1 MLLRHHTDPQAAK
14 QAAKAVPA
22 WLCCAALIGF
32 IGSAQATN
40 VPMMVAPPVLEEVMI
55 IGTREAARQVAG
67 SSALIERS
75 QIEEE
80 VATDI
85 NQLLRTVPGIYVQEE
100 DGFGLRPNIGIRGA
114 TSERSSKIT
123 LLEDGVLMAPA
134 PYAAPAAYYFPTTAR
149 MHAIEVLKGASLLR
163 YGPQTTGG
171 VLNLV
176 STPIP
181 QSSEGRV
188 SMTLGQ
194 YGQQDTLVSWGTTQ
208 GDWGALLETTQR
220 QGDGFKQIA
229 GTDRDAGYH
238 IQDYVAKARWQG
250 DDHRVS
256 WKSQYSRERSNETY
270 LGLTSADFERNP
282 NQRYGLSSP
291 DQMRNSH
298 QSHSLSWE
306 ADLSERLTAETVLY
320 RNTFHRDWFKL
331 SGGGALINAAQAG
344 DTDALAV
351 LHGEADAFDLSYKHN
366 NRRYQSQGVQAT
378 LAGDFD
384 RHQWQ
389 VGVRR
394 HDDRVDFYQPTERWH
409 QLDGEMVYDD
419 TLFPIGSNN
428 RLQFADAW
436 SMWFADSWQLSDRL
450 RVDVALR
457 LEDVATAE
465 QRFDDVARLERG
477 ARKYNSSREWLPG
490 IAALYQLSDEWQLIA
505 GVHRGFS
512 PLDAGASA
520 EMSPETSVN
529 WEAGVRFDGA
539 LFVEA
544 IAFYSDFTDKSEN
557 CSNAHPCSNGA
568 TMGAYQTGEA
578 VISGLE
584 VQGRQVFTLG
594 DYQIPLA
601 LTWTHTRAEVD
612 RDDDTRQ
619 VAAGDRLPSVPET
632 TFSLRFGLESNRQW
646 AAHGV
651 LKYTDQTCVEVGC
664 QSSAN
669 PWART
674 ESYWV
679 LDLVGSVA
687 LSEHL
692 SLFAKVENA
701 FDQQAVVS
709 RIPDG
714 ARPNKPLT
722 ASVGAEFLF

>member
-1 MLLRHHTDPQAAK
+1 MLLRHEIAP
-14 QAAKAVPA
+14 PA
-22 WLCCAALIGF
+22 GKKLSVWRCCAALIGV
-32 IGSAQATN
+32 IGSAQAAN
-40 VPMMVAPPVLEEVMI
+40 LSMVVAPPVLEEVMI
-55 IGTREAARQVAG
+55 IGSREAASQVAG
-67 SSALIERS
+67 SGALIERS

-181 QSSEGRV
+181 QSTEGRM
-188 SMTLGQ
+188 SMTLGE
-194 YGQQDTLVSWGTTQ
+194 YGQQDALISWGTTQ
-208 GDWGALLETTQR
+208 GEWGTLIETTQR
-220 QGDGFKQIA
+220 RGDGFKQLA
-229 GTDRDAGYH
+229 GSARDTGYH

-250 DDHRVS
+250 ANHRVS

-282 NQRYGLSSP
+282 NRRYGLSSP

-306 ADLSERLTAETVLY
+306 AVLNDRLTLETVLY

-331 SGGGALINAAQAG
+331 SGGGAWISAAQAG
-344 DTDALAV
+344 DADALAV
-351 LHGEADAFDLSYKHN
+351 LRGEADAFDLSYKHN
-366 NRRYQSQGVQAT
+366 NRRYQSQGIQVT
-378 LAGDFD
+378 FAGDFD

-389 VGVRR
+389 FGVRR
-394 HDDRVDFYQPTERWH
+394 HDDQVDFYQPTERWH
-409 QLDGEMVYDD
+409 QIDGEMTYNS
-419 TLFPIGSNN
+419 TLLPTGSNN

-436 SMWFADSWQLSDRL
+436 SAWFADSWQLSDRL

-465 QRFDDVARLERG
+465 QRFNDPNRLERG
-477 ARKYNSSREWLPG
+477 ASKHNSSREWLPG
-490 IAALYQLSDEWQLIA
+490 VAALYQLSDEWQLIA

-539 LFVEA
+539 LFFEA

-568 TMGAYQTGEA
+568 TMGAYETGEA

-584 VQGRQVFTLG
+584 VQGRHVFTQG
-594 DYQIPLA
+594 DYQIPVALA
-601 LTWTHTRAEVD
+601 WTHTRAEID
-612 RDDDTRQ
+612 RDDSSRE

-632 TFSLRFGLESNRQW
+632 TLSLRFGVESAQRW

-651 LKYTDQTCVEVGC
+651 LKYTDQTCVQVGC
-664 QSSAN
+664 QTSVN

-687 LSEHL
+687 LSERL